1 MRYQDFLNQQ
11 MIAQQNEQEE
21 ERKALAA
28 YKALVQKQPTAGF
41 FEKERSFV
49 DALKDPTASQRDFFT
64 NFGLALAASDSTN
77 SLSSRIAG
85 ALGVGK
91 KAMDT
96 RREKELT
103 REQALARLDLETF
116 KTSRANRAS
125 NISMRSKI
133 EEAKDAE
140 DIRNIRNRKEQQ
152 SAARGYLSVDQSQE
166 NQSILGDRKFI
177 DGLQDVKIELKDG
190 SEIDILSPEAI
201 AVMRQARVLAE
212 KESPG
217 DLNVMTQSIRDAL
230 TDRLG
235 AKTIPNVLYNKEFVN
250 RLDNSAKNLN
260 SATGAPD
267 ENREKYATIATG
279 LGGKIETRNKRN
291 EYLNS
296 DVGKKEFEALKK
308 EALKAAKQLG
318 QQLPTD
324 EEIKQILIQK
334 KGL

>member
-1 MRYQDFLNQQ
+1 
-11 MIAQQNEQEE
+11 
-21 ERKALAA
+21 
-28 YKALVQKQPTAGF
+28 
-41 FEKERSFV
+41 
-49 DALKDPTASQRDFFT
+49 
-64 NFGLALAASDSTN
+64 
-77 SLSSRIAG
+77 
-85 ALGVGK
+85 
-91 KAMDT
+91 
-96 RREKELT
+96 
-103 REQALARLDLETF
+103 
-116 KTSRANRAS
+116 
-125 NISMRSKI
+125 
-133 EEAKDAE
+133 
-140 DIRNIRNRKEQQ
+140 
-152 SAARGYLSVDQSQE
+152 
-166 NQSILGDRKFI
+166 
-177 DGLQDVKIELKDG
+177 
-190 SEIDILSPEAI
+190 
-201 AVMRQARVLAE
+201 MRQARVLAE